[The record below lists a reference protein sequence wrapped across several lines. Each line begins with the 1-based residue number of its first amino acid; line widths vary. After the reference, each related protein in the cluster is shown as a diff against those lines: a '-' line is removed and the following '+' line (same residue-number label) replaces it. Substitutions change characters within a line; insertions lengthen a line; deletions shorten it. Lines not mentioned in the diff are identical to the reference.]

1 METIKKYNKHQLEVN
16 SKIDILKDKL
26 KKHQSQFEE
35 NNSNWG
41 YIGEIDYINKKLDEI
56 LEFFNSN

>member
-16 SKIDILKDKL
+16 IKIDILKVKL
-26 KKHQSQFEE
+26 KKHKSQFEE

-41 YIGEIDYINKKLDEI
+41 YIGDIDYINKKLDEI

>member
-41 YIGEIDYINKKLDEI
+41 YVGDIDYINNKLNEI
-56 LEFFNSN
+56 LEFLK

>member
-41 YIGEIDYINKKLDEI
+41 YIGDIDYINKKLDEI